1 MSEKIAETNEEFNG
15 RWIVP
20 KIPEG
25 FNKILKMIGYSTLER
40 QYFKKSNISIYS
52 TLKDGILTIKVD
64 SPVYKNTKEYRLNGE
79 LNEYTDDRKNKIIE
93 FSHLI
98 AEKTVQTTTI
108 YPDKK
113 ITVIDTRELISP
125 MECKHTL
132 QAIPDGGEHVEV
144 EIIYTKYIE
153 P

>member
-1 MSEKIAETNEEFNG
+1 MSNSEEKKNEEFNG
-15 RWIVP
+15 KWSVP

-40 QYFKKSNISIYS
+40 QYFKKSSVSLYS
-52 TLKDGILTIKVD
+52 TLVEDILTIKID
-64 SPVYKNTKEYRLNGE
+64 SPVYKNSKEYQLNGE
-79 LNEYTDDRKNKIIE
+79 LKEYTDERKNKIIE
-93 FSHLI
+93 YSQFI

-125 MECKHTL
+125 TECKHTL
-132 QAIPDGGEHVEV
+132 QAIPDGGDHIEV
-144 EIIYTKYIE
+144 DLIYTRQ
-153 P
+153 